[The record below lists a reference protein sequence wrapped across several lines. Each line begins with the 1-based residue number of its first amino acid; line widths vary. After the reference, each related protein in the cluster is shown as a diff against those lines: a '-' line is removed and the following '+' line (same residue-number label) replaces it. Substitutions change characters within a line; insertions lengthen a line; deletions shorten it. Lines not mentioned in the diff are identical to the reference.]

1 ARRHGKRELRTGYDS
16 PISIVW
22 PGVDAKNRGARKFFA
37 ACGFEETSEEITM
50 ELDLGG
56 YNKYSEIVSLRRDL
70 SSLSIGVDGATRS
83 DFEPLLRGMKG
94 DLGWD
99 EASYRELIV
108 ARKLRVKNIVL
119 AKRSDRV
126 VGFIRV
132 RDDGGVLGIATDKN
146 LRSRGIGKLLL
157 FEAMRMLKR
166 RGVELA
172 TLTTGAENFSAQR
185 IYGKAGFTKTGS
197 FFYLWKKIG

>member
-1 ARRHGKRELRTGYDS
+1 
-16 PISIVW
+16 
-22 PGVDAKNRGARKFFA
+22 
-37 ACGFEETSEEITM
+37 M

-56 YNKYSEIVSLRRDL
+56 YNKNSEILSLKRDL
-70 SSLSIGVDGATRS
+70 SPLGIDVAGATRS
-83 DFEPLLRGMKG
+83 NFEALLRGMKG

-99 EASYRELIV
+99 EASYRELIA

-119 AKRSDRV
+119 AKRLDRV

-132 RDDGGVLGIATDKN
+132 GDDGGVLGIATDKN

-172 TLTTGAENFSAQR
+172 TLTTGAENFPAQR
-185 IYGKAGFTKTGS
+185 IYGKAGFITTGS
-197 FFYLWKKIG
+197 FFYLSKKIG